1 MIYPKFIKKGDNI
14 GICALSAGVGKKL
27 DDYLNSLE
35 ILKKEGFNIIET
47 KSVRNNSERSTNA
60 LDRAKELDELVLNKD
75 VDMIL
80 LAAGGDSQLETVPYI
95 NYENIKDNPKWILGY
110 SDPTNLLLPVTTML
124 DIATIYGFN
133 GGSYNN
139 NYDLDQIN
147 NLNIIKGDLV
157 KQENFDYYIDFLDTI
172 NEIENKKEVLWK
184 GNDLN
189 VSGRI
194 IGGCLD
200 VLDKLVGNKHNHI
213 NDFIE
218 RYKVDGI
225 IWYFDIFAYSPYE
238 TYLTL
243 LQFKNAGYFKYAK
256 AILIGRVAIPNNEDS
271 KLINDYDEA
280 YKLAFEDI
288 PYIYDLDI
296 GHSKPRMTIINGAI
310 AHINYKNHKG
320 SIEFELK

>member
-1 MIYPKFIKKGDNI
+1 MIYPKFIKKGDNV

-133 GGSYNN
+133 GGSFND

-147 NLNIIKGDLV
+147 NLNIIKGNLV

-200 VLDKLVGNKHNHI
+200 VLDKLVGNKYNHI

-218 RYKVDGI
+218 RYKDDGI

-243 LQFKNAGYFKYAK
+243 LQFKNAGYFKYTK

-271 KLINDYDEA
+271 KLIVDYNEA
-280 YKLAFEDI
+280 YKLAFENI

-310 AHINYKNHKG
+310 AHIKYKEHKG

>member
-47 KSVRNNSERSTNA
+47 KSVRNNCERSTNA

-157 KQENFDYYIDFLDTI
+157 KQENFDYYIDFLDNI
-172 NEIENKKEVLWK
+172 KEIENKKEVLWK

-218 RYKVDGI
+218 RYKDDGI
-225 IWYFDIFAYSPYE
+225 IWYFDIFAYSPFE

-310 AHINYKNHKG
+310 AHINYKDHKG

>member
-27 DDYLNSLE
+27 DEYLDSLE

-75 VDMIL
+75 VNMIL

-218 RYKVDGI
+218 RYKDDGI

-310 AHINYKNHKG
+310 AHINYKDHKG